1 LHLLNQERNNYA
13 AFVRLCCDLSL
24 PERPEQNADGLTSLL
39 DSLRTEYIQMGH
51 DSILNDSCFL
61 PLDLDDVHPF
71 LVAASELYSSAFFGR
86 QDQHSWL
93 KRFLPVVA
101 GVTSYR
107 KGRQSQHMKK
117 DRAKYEEGINAIF
130 KKLHGKTVSDV
141 LKIVDEALIR
151 LFIVKHILSSVFKKH
166 LDVLILLLRS
176 RTSLAPPD
184 PDAGYQ
190 SHFIASI
197 TLPPVSRYTSADIAF
212 FVGIRDRIK
221 STERSEDHK
230 RSIGSDSACMLSFVP
245 PESEVVDSPS
255 RAGMSK
261 RTKVSSPSSRNTN
274 ILIGAM
280 PNFSDREDQSDDK
293 DGSSNEDSV
302 TGV

>member
-24 PERPEQNADGLTSLL
+24 PKRPEQNADGLTLLL
-39 DSLRTEYIQMGH
+39 DSLRTEYVRIED
-51 DSILNDSCFL
+51 DSIINDSCFL
-61 PLDLDDVHPF
+61 PLDLEDVHPF
-71 LVAASELYSSAFFGR
+71 LVAASELYSLAFFGR

-117 DRAKYEEGINAIF
+117 DQAKYEEGINAIF
-130 KKLHGKTVSDV
+130 NKLHGKTVSDV

-151 LFIVKHILSSVFKKH
+151 LFIIKHILSSVFKKH
-166 LDVLILLLRS
+166 VDVLILLLTS
-176 RTSLAPPD
+176 LTSLAPPD
-184 PDAGYQ
+184 GNADYQ

-197 TLPPVSRYTSADIAF
+197 TLPPVSRYTSSDIAF

-221 STERSEDHK
+221 SQERSEDHK
-230 RSIGSDSACMLSFVP
+230 RSIGTESAYILSFVP
-245 PESEVVDSPS
+245 PESELVGSPV
-255 RAGMSK
+255 RAGSSK
-261 RTKVSSPSSRNTN
+261 RTKVSSPSSKNTN
-274 ILIGAM
+274 LLIGAM
-280 PNFSDREDQSDDK
+280 PNFSEKEDQSDDESE
-293 DGSSNEDSV
+293 SSNEDRFS
-302 TGV
+302 